1 MPTSFADN
9 APPVEPTGW
18 RLVVR
23 TFRGW
28 LMKAGAP
35 AVHFSQ
41 AKEMLPTAVRL
52 WRKFGH
58 VDSLALESR
67 DVAQNV
73 AKGLLSMTGLAP
85 LYRGWYRWRHPKS
98 AYEDL
103 DEETQRGI
111 GLFMAALQEVELPE
125 ISQILLYGSRARG
138 DHDAWSDT
146 DIAVVLAGSDP
157 VGETF
162 SESQNR
168 LTEIGS
174 KIVWETNYVVEVTAF
189 IVWQDELHN
198 PEKQRNPP
206 FYRNVLADGIEI
218 QVD

>member
-1 MPTSFADN
+1 MPTSFVDN

-85 LYRGWYRWRHPKS
+85 LYRGWYRWRHPKP
-98 AYEDL
+98 AYENL

-111 GLFMAALQEVELPE
+111 GMFMTELAALKLPG
-125 ISQILLYGSRARG
+125 ISRVLLYGSRARG
-138 DHDAWSDT
+138 DHDEWSDT
-146 DIAVVLAGSDP
+146 DIAVVLAGADP

-174 KIVWETNYVVEVTAF
+174 KLVWETNWAVEVTAF
-189 IVWQDELHN
+189 IVWEDELCH
-198 PEKQRNPP
+198 PEKRRNPV
-206 FYRNVLADGIEI
+206 FYRNVLADGVEI

>member
-1 MPTSFADN
+1 MAPSRPDVQGLADEGR
-9 APPVEPTGW
+9 V
-18 RLVVR
+18 
-23 TFRGW
+23 
-28 LMKAGAP
+28 P
-35 AVHFSQ
+35 AVHFRR
-41 AKEMLPTAVRL
+41 AKKMLPSAVNM
-52 WRKFGH
+52 WREFGDL
-58 VDSLALESR
+58 DSFESR
-67 DVAQNV
+67 DVAQDV
-73 AKGLLSMTGLAP
+73 VKWLLAITGLAP
-85 LYRGWYRWRHPKS
+85 LYREWYRWRHPKL

-174 KIVWETNYVVEVTAF
+174 KLVWETNYVVEVTAF

-198 PEKQRNPP
+198 LEKQRNPP
-206 FYRNVLADGIEI
+206 FYRNVLADGIDVTFLTNI
-218 QVD
+218 NA